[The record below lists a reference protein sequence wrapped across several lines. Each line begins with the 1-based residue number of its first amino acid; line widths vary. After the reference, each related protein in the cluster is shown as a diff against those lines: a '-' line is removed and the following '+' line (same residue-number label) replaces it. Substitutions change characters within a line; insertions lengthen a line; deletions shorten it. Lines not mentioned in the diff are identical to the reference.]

1 MDSPP
6 LTLNDDQARQIIRRL
21 LTRSENKQCFDC
33 EAHNPTWASAS
44 YGVFLCIDCAG
55 THRNLGTHVSFVRS
69 ALMDSWSAAHVLHMV
84 AGGNAKARAFFKQHG
99 APTGGSHQIK
109 YTSRA
114 AILYRQHLERE
125 AMRLEHERQECHQSL
140 VDMVA
145 CPATAT
151 AAPPEAQATLV
162 TTTTTAKRPSS
173 RRHTGL
179 GARRVSAAV
188 SGPDTATN
196 LSWERIGSSG
206 VRADDDE
213 ATPPEE
219 GTNVP
224 TVATPQLS
232 PTPPTSAAAPAPAD
246 DTQDW
251 RSRLRNAKAI
261 SSADVRGQS
270 DRTFS
275 SRAAAAGRS
284 ERLPADAWSA
294 GQPPPSYRSPGARN
308 TVPHSMAALGN
319 LVRGASERV
328 ASAMHEF
335 WEDLD
340 RHS

>member
-6 LTLNDDQARQIIRRL
+6 LTLNDDEARQVIRRL
-21 LTRSENKQCFDC
+21 LTRPENKQCFDC

-69 ALMDSWSAAHVLHMV
+69 ALMDSWSAVHILHMV

-114 AILYRQHLERE
+114 AMLYRQHLERD
-125 AMRLEHERQECHQSL
+125 AMQLERERQERDQSL
-140 VDMVA
+140 VDMLA
-145 CPATAT
+145 CPATAA
-151 AAPPEAQATLV
+151 AAPLEVQAKPV
-162 TTTTTAKRPSS
+162 TTTKRPSS
-173 RRHTGL
+173 RRRTGL

-188 SGPDTATN
+188 SGPATATN

-206 VRADDDE
+206 GSVDDDE

-219 GTNVP
+219 GTNEP
-224 TVATPQLS
+224 IVATPQLS
-232 PTPPTSAAAPAPAD
+232 LTPSTSATAPAPAD
-246 DTQDW
+246 DTPDW
-251 RSRLRNAKAI
+251 RSRLQNAKAI

-275 SRAAAAGRS
+275 SMAAAAGRS

-294 GQPPPSYRSPGARN
+294 GQPPPPPCYRSPGARN
-308 TVPHSMAALGN
+308 AVPHSMAALGN